1 MLKPTRSFRL
11 LVGISGLLGVAALA
25 VYSVPIPVP
34 PPNAGFR
41 EIAEFGTQFHDKILL
56 DAWLQGIGS
65 LLVVIFFLALV
76 YLAQGNERFSGWIT
90 TLGATA
96 VLTTTLVDV
105 AFELGAV
112 QGAVDGH
119 PTKVISK
126 QVSAVVF
133 ILPLLF

>member
-25 VYSVPIPVP
+25 VYYSVPIPVP

-76 YLAQGNERFSGWIT
+76 YLAQGIERFSGWIT
-90 TLGATA
+90 TLGATTSYNDPSRWRICA
-96 VLTTTLVDV
+96 RRCAGCRGRASHDC
-105 AFELGAV
+105 A
-112 QGAVDGH
+112 H
-119 PTKVISK
+119 
-126 QVSAVVF
+126 
-133 ILPLLF
+133 LL